1 MKTYCPFFYPT
12 QIIVLGVCSFCTSC
26 FKRIRVCNCS
36 NKQIPFD
43 TFISA
48 LEVLGLYFLCCQA
61 SQGRKYS
68 RQDGG
73 TQTDGESKRR
83 SDVREEGGCRILEG
97 KLQFTLKTRHPA
109 NTETLQTVH
118 FTDWLRQDLAG
129 QRWRWSAIGYLSW
142 QWLTRAKRNMDNAS
156 DIHTK
161 NLLQRFGCVLRKTCL
176 LCLFSEF

>member
-48 LEVLGLYFLCCQA
+48 LEVLGLYFLCC
-61 SQGRKYS
+61 QGRKYS

-161 NLLQRFGCVLRKTCL
+161 NLLQRFCCVLRKTCL